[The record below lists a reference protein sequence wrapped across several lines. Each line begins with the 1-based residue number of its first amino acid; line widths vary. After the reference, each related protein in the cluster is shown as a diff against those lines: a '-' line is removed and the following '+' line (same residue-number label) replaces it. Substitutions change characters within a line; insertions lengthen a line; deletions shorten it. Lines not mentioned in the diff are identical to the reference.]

1 VGKSKNACLS
11 DAAVDAISLYYSPEN
26 SQQKVG
32 SQKSVGEL
40 FRSYRR
46 QTVEAPISRAARS
59 QAEYGCGLQIHYL
72 RYYSSNQYILT
83 SPPEK
88 RLLTTI
94 SQAYGRDKFGLSF
107 ELFPPKTD
115 AGVQGL
121 QFHLDRL
128 SSFNPSYMTCTYG
141 AGGSTQDRTLEVISS
156 VRKKYKIPVAT
167 HLTCVGSTVD
177 QLRSYLLRAQTL
189 QVSNVVA
196 LRGDP
201 PKGETTFKP
210 VEGGFTY
217 ANQLVEF
224 IRNEFSDMGI
234 AVAGYP
240 ETHVEAP
247 SPEDD
252 LANLMRKV
260 DAGADVIITQL
271 FYENADFFS
280 FRDKCDALGIKVPI
294 VPGLLPVTNAAQI
307 KRITSLCGAKLPA
320 SFVANLAKH
329 EDGSDGQFEV
339 GVEFAIKQTAELVA
353 AGVPGIHYYVL
364 NKSEA
369 TERVLSA
376 VGLPR

>member
-1 VGKSKNACLS
+1 
-11 DAAVDAISLYYSPEN
+11 
-26 SQQKVG
+26 
-32 SQKSVGEL
+32 
-40 FRSYRR
+40 
-46 QTVEAPISRAARS
+46 
-59 QAEYGCGLQIHYL
+59 
-72 RYYSSNQYILT
+72 
-83 SPPEK
+83 
-88 RLLTTI
+88 LTTI
-94 SQAYGRDKFGLSF
+94 AQAYGRDKFGLSF

-128 SSFNPSYMTCTYG
+128 SAFNPSYMTCTYG

-210 VEGGFTY
+210 VEGGFAY

-224 IRNEFSDMGI
+224 IRQEFSDMGI

-240 ETHVEAP
+240 ETHVEAT
-247 SPEDD
+247 SPQDD

-280 FRDKCDALGIKVPI
+280 FRDKCDALGIKVPV
-294 VPGLLPVTNAAQI
+294 VPGLLPVTNGAQI
-307 KRITSLCGAKLPA
+307 QRITSLCGAKLPA
-320 SFVANLAKH
+320 SFVADLAKH

-339 GVEFAIKQTAELVA
+339 GVEFAMRQTAELVE